1 MGIRKGVS
9 WWFGGEERET
19 AGCLPRWSAWW
30 PLMGGTMTPYKR
42 HCFPLSLSFFFST
55 CKRKGDRGALT
66 WAMVADEWR
75 SGDSVCKCERRTS
88 VDATVLM
95 WLALAAS
102 EGGWSLPPS
111 RTTTGALELS
121 ASVAR
126 PRSCAHIFPAVTVL
140 TTPSVDRCAVPCARL
155 PPALLPANFTS
166 PIHFVDPRR
175 RLPSNHTIDYFTPI
189 TSFTAILTNPTALP
203 PI

>member
-1 MGIRKGVS
+1 VL
-9 WWFGGEERET
+9 
-19 AGCLPRWSAWW
+19 A
-30 PLMGGTMTPYKR
+30 PLECMVALDGW
-42 HCFPLSLSFFFST
+42 HHDSLQEALFSSLSLSFFFST

-126 PRSCAHIFPAVTVL
+126 LGPAHIFSL
-140 TTPSVDRCAVPCARL
+140 Q
-155 PPALLPANFTS
+155 
-166 PIHFVDPRR
+166 
-175 RLPSNHTIDYFTPI
+175 
-189 TSFTAILTNPTALP
+189 
-203 PI
+203 